1 MSTGSADRIRAGDA
15 AARAGRL
22 DRAEKLYAEAD
33 AAGDGA
39 ASAKLGVLREHRG
52 DVDGALEALRRADDR
67 GDGFGTLRLG
77 LLLAGLNHWQE
88 AERAFRRAEERGSDP
103 VGLDLIGLL
112 GDREHSALKA
122 TSSAAPTSAL
132 ANPVLVGAMTVLV
145 LLVAVFLAYNANQG
159 LPFVPTRELKVDLA
173 SGADIVAGDAVNEGG
188 YRVGLVSDEKP
199 IRLRSGQIGAQL
211 TLQLDQSRG
220 QVPVDSTAEVRPRS
234 VLGLKFVDLH
244 KGSSR
249 RDFADGG
256 TMPIAQT
263 SVPVQ
268 FEDINM
274 AFNPPTR
281 TAIDRNLVGFGDAL
295 AGR

>member
-1 MSTGSADRIRAGDA
+1 MATAPRSRQPSA
-15 AARAGRL
+15 
-22 DRAEKLYAEAD
+22 
-33 AAGDGA
+33 
-39 ASAKLGVLREHRG
+39 
-52 DVDGALEALRRADDR
+52 
-67 GDGFGTLRLG
+67 F
-77 LLLAGLNHWQE
+77 
-88 AERAFRRAEERGSDP
+88 
-103 VGLDLIGLL
+103 
-112 GDREHSALKA
+112 
-122 TSSAAPTSAL
+122 

-145 LLVAVFLAYNANQG
+145 LLVAVFLAYNANNG
-159 LPFVPTRELKVDLA
+159 LPFVPTRELKVNMA
-173 SGADIVAGDAVNEGG
+173 SGSDLVVGNEVREGG
-188 YRVGLVSDEKP
+188 FRIGLVSALRP
-199 IRLRSGQIGAQL
+199 IKLRSGQVAAQL
-211 TLQLDQSRG
+211 TLQLNPG
-220 QVPVDSTAEVRPRS
+220 EGNVPVDSTAEVRPRS

-249 RDFADGG
+249 RVFADGG